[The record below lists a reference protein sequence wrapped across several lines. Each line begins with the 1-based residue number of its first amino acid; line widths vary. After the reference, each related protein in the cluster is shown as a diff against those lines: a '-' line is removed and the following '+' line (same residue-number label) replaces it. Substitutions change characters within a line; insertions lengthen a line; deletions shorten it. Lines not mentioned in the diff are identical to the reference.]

1 MQKIKWQTEDLKISI
16 LTLNVNGLRV
26 LMKRWRSTD
35 YLENMIQLHT
45 VYKKLTSNI
54 LTYTN

>member
-35 YLENMIQLHT
+35 YLENRIQLHT